1 MHGVGSILALRLSLR
16 SGVGV
21 SIIDWIIGSL
31 DTFYFGLYKYRFNIM
46 KRVLK
51 VRKRHSGVKQYSS
64 MSFPIL
70 GFSVS

>member
-21 SIIDWIIGSL
+21 SISL

-64 MSFPIL
+64 MSFSII